1 MYGNN
6 IYLYYASFILLFE
19 ESSCSDPTN
28 HEWER
33 HGKHTFL
40 ILILCKS
47 LNITNVVQI
56 EIEMFFPLHC
66 SFGRVRMKGKLWL
79 DN

>member
-1 MYGNN
+1 MLHSFFYLRNHHARIRQITNGRDTEN
-6 IYLYYASFILLFE
+6 IYIFFLLIF
-19 ESSCSDPTN
+19 
-28 HEWER
+28 
-33 HGKHTFL
+33 
-40 ILILCKS
+40 CKS
-47 LNITNVVQI
+47 LNITYVVQI